1 MQIDQQTK
9 AIPIP
14 ETIIKEIF
22 KRMES
27 LNDEII
33 KIQARSQERF
43 VTSAE
48 LAEIMGCTRKTIC
61 LKIQSGEIYAT
72 RKLGDPRIPMSQF
85 YKSDPIDLIKR
96 KPEKLQ
102 KVSGGESIKELV
114 FGKG

>member
-1 MQIDQQTK
+1 MEARKKKGGSKLSEELQ
-9 AIPIP
+9 ALH
-14 ETIIKEIF
+14 KEIATI
-22 KRMES
+22 K
-27 LNDEII
+27 DELAQ
-33 KIQARSQERF
+33 IQARSQEHF
-43 VTSAE
+43 VSSTE

-96 KPEKLQ
+96 KPEKLR
-102 KVSGGESIKELV
+102 KVSGGGSMKELV